1 MTNRMNEAF
10 KRLEVYFKEFIEDP
24 KIKDELI
31 FCLTQSQVELFV
43 RSKFAYWVQKKYS
56 NSFSL
61 IETNRIDLVIQ
72 IEGYKYCI
80 EFGHQINLL
89 KHTPSDHEHKINDDC
104 KKLPRKIKS
113 LSNKIDSFKLENNL
127 CCCTIS
133 LFTDFHLEKI
143 KNKILVKYFQDKPDY
158 QSGVLAKY
166 GKKVSGKGS
175 QEYHNTYKD
184 KLKDYSS
191 HVLIDAALT
200 FHWKIKE
207 CIFNN

>member
-1 MTNRMNEAF
+1 MNEAF

-43 RSKFAYWVQKKYS
+43 RSKFAYWVHEKYS

-72 IEGYKYCI
+72 IEGYKYCL
-80 EFGHQINLL
+80 EFGHQVNLL
-89 KHTPSDHEHKINDDC
+89 KHTPSGHQHKINDDC
-104 KKLPRKIKS
+104 EKLSNKLKS
-113 LSNKIDSFKLENNL
+113 LSNRIDGFSLENNL

-143 KNKILVKYFQDKPDY
+143 GNKIKVKFMRDNPDY
-158 QSGVLAKY
+158 KSGVFAKY
-166 GKKVSGKGS
+166 GTNVSGKGS
-175 QEYHNTYKD
+175 EEYNNNYKVE
-184 KLKDYSS
+184 LKDYSS
-191 HVLIDAALT
+191 HVLIDDALT

-207 CIFNN
+207 CIFDN